1 MAVSIRSIL
10 IRRLLLATLLLV
22 GGSAW
27 LIYLQVQHETEE
39 LFDAQ
44 LSRSARLI
52 ISLVQADR
60 GRLEFSNIQNFLD
73 QNRLVPEQDSE
84 FDNRLEKLFQEEREE
99 LPTGHIYETKLG
111 FQIWDKD
118 GNLLLKSNNLPV
130 TEISTKS
137 GFDKTI
143 ILGDQWR
150 VFNLTSSDGFYRCI
164 TAERIDVRN
173 DLIGKVSGG
182 LAIFFVLLVPVLL
195 TTMWFA
201 VTHGLQPL
209 QSLTSQIE
217 SRGAEKLDSISEA
230 NTPLEIRTITD
241 ALNQLLSRLGNALD
255 RERRIV
261 SNAAHELRTPLA
273 AVRLH
278 AELASKATNT
288 ADRES
293 SIKHVLAGI
302 DRSTHLINQ
311 LLALARLEPE
321 TFSERRKVRN
331 LSHILVDEVALL
343 APQAEEKN
351 ITISSNHDQEIR
363 ANVDETSIR
372 LLIRNLLSNAII
384 YTPVDGVIT
393 LSLHQDNADSVLTIV
408 DNGPGIPVADRERV
422 FDRFYRLQNHE
433 ESGCGIGLSIVK
445 HVVELHKASILLEE
459 PGNGSGLKVTIRLP
473 NPDL

>member
-22 GGSAW
+22 GGGAW

-52 ISLVQADR
+52 LSLVQADR
-60 GRLEFSNIQNFLD
+60 GHLKFSNIQNFLD
-73 QNRLVPEQDSE
+73 QNRLVPEQDSDL
-84 FDNRLEKLFQEEREE
+84 DNRLDNLFREEIEE
-99 LPTGHIYETKLG
+99 LPDGHIYETKLG

-118 GNLLLKSNNLPV
+118 GNLLLKSENLPV
-130 TEISTKS
+130 TEITKTS
-137 GFDKTI
+137 GFATTK
-143 ILGDQWR
+143 ILDDEWR
-150 VFNLTSSDGFYRCI
+150 VFNLTSGDGMYRCI

-182 LAIFFVLLVPVLL
+182 LALFFVLLAPVLL

-201 VTHGLQPL
+201 ITRGLKPL

-217 SRGAEKLDSISEA
+217 SRGAGKLDSISDV
-230 NTPLEIRTITD
+230 NTPAEIRTITD

-278 AELASKATNT
+278 AELASKATKS
-288 ADRES
+288 ADRDS
-293 SIKHVLAGI
+293 SIKQVLAGI
-302 DRSTHLINQ
+302 DRSTHLVNQ

-321 TFSERRKVRN
+321 TFSERLKVRN
-331 LSHILVDEVALL
+331 LSRILVDEVALL
-343 APQAEEKN
+343 APQAEEKH
-351 ITISSNHDQEIR
+351 IVISSSHDEQVM

-372 LLIRNLLSNAII
+372 LLIRNLLSNAIN
-384 YTPVDGVIT
+384 YTPVGGTIS
-393 LSLHQDNADSVLTIV
+393 LSLHQDQADSVLTIV
-408 DNGPGIPVADRERV
+408 DNGPGIPVAERERV

-445 HVVELHKASILLEE
+445 HVVELHNAAIILEE
-459 PGNGSGLKVTIRLP
+459 PESGTGLKVTVTLSGSE
-473 NPDL
+473 

>member
-1 MAVSIRSIL
+1 MAKSIRSIL
-10 IRRLLLATLLLV
+10 IRRLLIATLFLV
-22 GGSAW
+22 GGGAW

-52 ISLVQADR
+52 LSLVQADR

-73 QNRLVPEQDSE
+73 QNRLVPEQNID
-84 FDNRLEKLFQEEREE
+84 FDKTLENLFHEEAEE

-118 GNLLLKSNNLPV
+118 GNLLLKSENIPV
-130 TEISTKS
+130 TEISQKK
-137 GFDKTI
+137 GFDNTT
-143 ILGDQWR
+143 ILGEKWR
-150 VFNLTSSDGFYRCI
+150 VFSLSSHDGHYRCI
-164 TAERIDVRN
+164 TAERLDVRN
-173 DLIGKVSGG
+173 DLIGEVFGG
-182 LAIFFVLLVPVLL
+182 LAMFFVLLVPVLL

-201 VTHGLQPL
+201 ISRGLEPL

-217 SRGAEKLDSISEA
+217 SRGAEKLDSISENNA
-230 NTPLEIRTITD
+230 PLEIKTITD

-293 SIKHVLAGI
+293 SIKQVLAGI
-302 DRSTHLINQ
+302 DRSTHLVNQ

-321 TFSERRKVRN
+321 TFSERLKERN
-331 LSHILVDEVALL
+331 LSRILVDEVALL
-343 APQAEEKN
+343 APQAEDKN
-351 ITISSNHDQEIR
+351 ITISSSHDQDIM

-372 LLIRNLLSNAII
+372 LLIRNLLSNAIN
-384 YTPVDGVIT
+384 YTPEGGTIAI
-393 LSLHQDNADSVLTIV
+393 SLHQDNANSVLTIV
-408 DNGPGIPVADRERV
+408 DNGPGIPVTERERV
-422 FDRFYRLQNHE
+422 FDRFYRLKNHE

-445 HVVELHKASILLEE
+445 NVVELHEADISLEDPE
-459 PGNGSGLKVTIRLP
+459 EGNGLKVTINL
-473 NPDL
+473 

>member
-10 IRRLLLATLLLV
+10 IRRLLLATLFLV
-22 GGSAW
+22 GGGAW

-52 ISLVQADR
+52 LSLVQADR
-60 GRLEFSNIQNFLD
+60 GHLEFSNIQNFLD
-73 QNRLVPEQDSE
+73 QNRLAPEQNSDP
-84 FDNRLEKLFQEEREE
+84 DNTLENLFHEGVEE
-99 LPTGHIYETKLG
+99 LPDGHIYETKLG
-111 FQIWDKD
+111 FQIWDNE
-118 GNLLLKSNNLPV
+118 GNLLLKSENLPV
-130 TEISTKS
+130 TEISKTRGFAKTK
-137 GFDKTI
+137 
-143 ILGDQWR
+143 ILGDEWR
-150 VFNLTSSDGFYRCI
+150 VFNLTSGDGLYRCI

-182 LAIFFVLLVPVLL
+182 LALFFVLLVPVLL

-201 VTHGLQPL
+201 ITHGLQPL

-217 SRGAEKLDSISEA
+217 SRGAEKLDSISGA
-230 NTPLEIRTITD
+230 NTPLEIKTITD
-241 ALNQLLSRLGNALD
+241 ALNQLLSRLGNALN

-302 DRSTHLINQ
+302 DRSTHLVNQ

-321 TFSERRKVRN
+321 TFSERLKVRN
-331 LSHILVDEVALL
+331 LSRILVDEVALL

-351 ITISSNHDQEIR
+351 ITIASNHEQEIM
-363 ANVDETSIR
+363 ASVDETSIR
-372 LLIRNLLSNAII
+372 LLIRNLLSNAIN
-384 YTPVDGVIT
+384 YTPVDGAIT
-393 LSLHQDNADSVLTIV
+393 LSLHQDKADSVLTIV
-408 DNGPGIPVADRERV
+408 DNGPGIPVAERERV
-422 FDRFYRLQNHE
+422 FDRFYRIQNHE

-445 HVVELHKASILLEE
+445 HVVELHKATILLEE
-459 PGNGSGLKVTIRLP
+459 PENSSGLKVTIRLSES
-473 NPDL
+473 DL